1 MLYKKPK
8 DIKYT
13 DMCIY
18 IDENIYGNFDEDLVF
33 QYLFFIS
40 RMLSKKEKYFYSE
53 EDLDN
58 FGIYAATYYYLRL
71 VNPKQFDEHNMQK
84 IKSILNYI
92 KSSLY
97 AVKVR
102 FQSMDYAQ
110 TISRESF
117 EENNYNLNNLLYD
130 NLNDIYISDFKLVM
144 HNISQ
149 TCENFLKHIYY
160 DENSVEWLNIYI
172 SVMLTFLNNI
182 TLDKRT
188 INYINNLDN
197 HNYLHE
203 YHINNIYDDNWNSE
217 PILFHIPSNMSNYI
231 KTLSKEVR
239 NLVAKDLSE
248 ILDTKVSNDYNL
260 IQNVMD
266 TFVKEEINIESKD

>member
-197 HNYLHE
+197 HNYLHG

-217 PILFHIPSNMSNYI
+217 PVLFHIPSNMSNYI

-248 ILDTKVSNDYNL
+248 ILDTKVSNDYKL

>member
-248 ILDTKVSNDYNL
+248 ILDTKVSNDYKL